1 MSQFFTS
8 GGQSI
13 GVSASASVLPV
24 KIQGSFPFK
33 LAIELNMAKLC
44 YQMSLHRFL
53 LLPVLG
59 KDGPLSWKE
68 FQKKRRR
75 RGRREKE
82 EEGAGEERSDTFGPP
97 LYGYGLSSAAIN

>member
-1 MSQFFTS
+1 MH
-8 GGQSI
+8 
-13 GVSASASVLPV
+13 
-24 KIQGSFPFK
+24 IQGWFPFE
-33 LAIELNMAKLC
+33 LTTELNMVKFC

-59 KDGPLSWKE
+59 KHGHLSWKE

-82 EEGAGEERSDTFGPP
+82 EGVGEERNDTFGPP
-97 LYGYGLSSAAIN
+97 LYGYGLSSDAIN